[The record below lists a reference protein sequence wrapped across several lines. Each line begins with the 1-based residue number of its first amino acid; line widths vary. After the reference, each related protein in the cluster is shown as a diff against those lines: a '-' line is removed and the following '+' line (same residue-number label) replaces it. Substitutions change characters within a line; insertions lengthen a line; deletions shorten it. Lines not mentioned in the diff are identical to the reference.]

1 MGLDIRWP
9 IGLMFLLLGVVL
21 SGYGLLGNQAIYA
34 RSLGINVNLIWG
46 GVLAV
51 FGLLMIVLARRGK
64 GLQPNIPNVQTTQN
78 IQNDGDTKTP

>member
-9 IGLMFLLLGVVL
+9 IGWMFLLLGVVL
-21 SGYGLLGNQAIYA
+21 AGYGWLGNQAIYA
-34 RSLGINVNLIWG
+34 RSLGVNVNLIWG

-64 GLQPNIPNVQTTQN
+64 GLQPNIQNGQN
-78 IQNDGDTKTP
+78 IQNDRDIPSH